1 MEEELEIKQSIKKY
15 YDRFSLRKKVININ
29 ERSVFLEKK
38 ILELLE
44 ENNSRKLEIEKLF
57 NDNNDKK
64 LQIERLLNE
73 SNDLKCWSMQMFHE
87 YYGLI
92 DSNRT
97 SIASLLRT
105 LILKYYEGKT
115 LDTEKKDVIDWL
127 TRNNVRMYPYDFC
140 DEYSPEGIEIYWDNE
155 GWRYVLY
162 SDKPM
167 YFPKTYSDEHIKAY
181 YSFLVMEQDK
191 RSPHC
196 YFIDQ
201 LELNKETVFIDA
213 GAAEGLI
220 GLSVVEQVK
229 SLYLIECD
237 NLWIE
242 PLQRTFRPYSNVYIV
257 DKMVGNSN
265 TDSMITLNSIITG
278 KERVIIKADVE
289 GAEHDLL
296 KGLDNVYLKSG
307 SALILCAYHNQSDE
321 KTICSIFAKQGIS
334 HEISNGF
341 VIPLLGE
348 YEEPYLRR
356 ALVRC
361 IIEKDIEFKYP

>member
-1 MEEELEIKQSIKKY
+1 LEQELGIKQSIKKY
-15 YDRFSLRKKVININ
+15 YDRFSLRKKFVNIN
-29 ERSVFLEKK
+29 ERSESLERKY
-38 ILELLE
+38 LELLE
-44 ENNSRKLEIEKLF
+44 ENSSIKLEIKKLI
-57 NDNNDKK
+57 NENKDKK
-64 LQIERLLNE
+64 LQIERLSDE
-73 SNDLKCWSMQMFHE
+73 SNDLKCWSMQIFHE

-92 DSNRT
+92 DSNRK
-97 SIASLLRT
+97 SIASLLRS
-105 LILKYYEGKT
+105 LILKYYEKKK
-115 LDTEKKDVIDWL
+115 LDLEEKEVIDWL
-127 TRNNVRMYPYDFC
+127 AINNVRMYPYDFC
-140 DEYSPEGIEIYWDNE
+140 DEYSPNDIEIFEDND

-162 SDKPM
+162 NGKQM

-181 YSFLVMEQDK
+181 YSFLIMEQDK

-201 LELNKETVFIDA
+201 LDLNNETVFIDA

-220 GLSVVEQVK
+220 GLSVVEEVK

-237 NLWIE
+237 KLWIE
-242 PLQRTFRPYSNVYIV
+242 PLQRTFRLYSNVHIV
-257 DKMVGNSN
+257 DKMVGKSN

-278 KERVIIKADVE
+278 KERVVIKADVE
-289 GAEHDLL
+289 GAEPDLL

-321 KTICSIFAKQGIS
+321 RTICSIFAKQGIS

-361 IIEKDIEFKYP
+361 IIEKDIEFKYL